1 MEVEVAAKGLTEAEA
16 EAEAEETSKQLKSNL
31 FPEEDR
37 LVRRGGA
44 MTARGG

>member
-1 MEVEVAAKGLTEAEA
+1 MEVDVAAKGLPVAED

>member
-1 MEVEVAAKGLTEAEA
+1 MEVAAKGLTEAEA